1 MKLTAVLVL
10 AYFLAI
16 LISLRMPRRDV
27 QSRHLHFLRAFFP
40 NWRFYHAV
48 GHRPTLELRV
58 QLDAAEWSDW
68 TPYFPRAARHAWQF
82 VHNPD
87 INLQLV
93 EQTLVEHLAGDLA
106 EMSDEE
112 NVTNLVSYRLTVRLA
127 LKCAR
132 QNAMTL
138 TRQRST
144 LERSTLASGP
154 CTGAAFDT
162 PGDAGQLSAFQF
174 RVRLLHPLEP
184 DGDNPTVLVSPTLQA
199 HQDLEPTGV
208 GSN

>member
-1 MKLTAVLVL
+1 MKLTAVFVL

-58 QLDAAEWSDW
+58 QLDAAKWSDW
-68 TPYFPRAARHAWQF
+68 TPYFPHAERHAWQF

-112 NVTNLVSYRLTVRLA
+112 NVTDLVSYRLTVRLA
-127 LKCAR
+127 LKCAMR
-132 QNAMTL
+132 NAPTL
-138 TRQRST
+138 ARQRSP
-144 LERSTLASGP
+144 RGNGP
-154 CTGAAFDT
+154 DTGAAFDT
-162 PGDAGQLSAFQF
+162 PGDSGQLSAFQF

-199 HQDLEPTGV
+199 HRDLEPTGA
-208 GSN
+208 GSTE

>member
-1 MKLTAVLVL
+1 
-10 AYFLAI
+10 
-16 LISLRMPRRDV
+16 
-27 QSRHLHFLRAFFP
+27 
-40 NWRFYHAV
+40 V

-58 QLDAAEWSDW
+58 QLDAAKWSDW
-68 TPYFPRAARHAWQF
+68 TPYFPHAERHAWQF

-112 NVTNLVSYRLTVRLA
+112 NVTDLVSYRLTVRLA
-127 LKCAR
+127 LKCAMR
-132 QNAMTL
+132 NAPTL
-138 TRQRST
+138 ARQRSP
-144 LERSTLASGP
+144 RGNGP
-154 CTGAAFDT
+154 DTGAAFDT
-162 PGDAGQLSAFQF
+162 PGDSGQLSAFQF

-199 HQDLEPTGV
+199 HRDLEPTGA
-208 GSN
+208 GSTG

>member
-1 MKLTAVLVL
+1 MKLTAVLLL

-68 TPYFPRAARHAWQF
+68 TPYFPRAERHARQF

-112 NVTNLVSYRLTVRLA
+112 NVTDLVSYRLTVRLA
-127 LKCAR
+127 LKCAM

-138 TRQRST
+138 ANGLHT
-144 LERSTLASGP
+144 GP
-154 CTGAAFDT
+154 AFDT
-162 PGDAGQLSAFQF
+162 PRDAGQLSAFQF

-184 DGDNPTVLVSPTLQA
+184 DGDNPTVLVSPILQA
-199 HQDLEPTGV
+199 RPDLQPTGV
-208 GSN
+208 EST

>member
-112 NVTNLVSYRLTVRLA
+112 SVTDLVSYRLTVRLA
-127 LKCAR
+127 LKCAKQTAMRLPR
-132 QNAMTL
+132 QQSIRRN
-138 TRQRST
+138 
-144 LERSTLASGP
+144 GP
-154 CTGAAFDT
+154 VTSAAFAT
-162 PGDAGQLSAFQF
+162 PEDHGHLSAFQF

-184 DGDNPTVLVSPTLQA
+184 DGDNPTVLVSPTLEA
-199 HQDLEPTGV
+199 HRDFEPTGT
-208 GSN
+208 GLTG

>member
-68 TPYFPRAARHAWQF
+68 TPYFPRAARQAWQF

-112 NVTNLVSYRLTVRLA
+112 NVTDLVSYRLTVRLA

-132 QNAMTL
+132 QTAMKL
-138 TRQRST
+138 PRQQSIR
-144 LERSTLASGP
+144 RNGP
-154 CTGAAFDT
+154 VTSAAFDSSENH
-162 PGDAGQLSAFQF
+162 GHLSAFQF

-199 HQDLEPTGV
+199 HRDFEPTGT
-208 GSN
+208 GSTG